1 MQFRLQT
8 LLLLFV
14 VFWSSLAAFGGAG
27 GIAVFVLAIAVAL
40 FLNNTDLTLALLLS
54 KVRDF
59 HVALV
64 FLLGVMLFVYL
75 LLPRVGS
82 RGEPPQVEQCRK
94 NLGQIAVALHEYH
107 QAYNCFPPASISD
120 KNGRPMHSWR
130 VLILPYL
137 DQKKL
142 YDQYDFNEPWNG
154 PHNSKL
160 LAARPPVYVCPSDQE
175 AQAFGAA
182 RTSYVAVVGTHAAWG
197 KAKPRSLNDPELAN
211 CFPTTIL
218 VAETAS
224 RIEWSEPKDIC
235 LDALGSSGTSS
246 DSVTLS
252 SKHGCYWHDL
262 LYDYEDDTPTTACVM
277 LLDGS
282 TRLLLGPYRFSSK
295 LPSLLKIDGFRE
307 DAINAVYKS
316 PESMKYRFSEPKAT
330 LRWRHWAAV
339 AVWIA
344 SVGLLLYRARRSRR
358 PRDPQAAGPQEAVHR
373 SLENAD

>member
-1 MQFRLQT
+1 M
-8 LLLLFV
+8 
-14 VFWSSLAAFGGAG
+14 
-27 GIAVFVLAIAVAL
+27 
-40 FLNNTDLTLALLLS
+40 
-54 KVRDF
+54 
-59 HVALV
+59 
-64 FLLGVMLFVYL
+64 
-75 LLPRVGS
+75 
-82 RGEPPQVEQCRK
+82 
-94 NLGQIAVALHEYH
+94 
-107 QAYNCFPPASISD
+107 
-120 KNGRPMHSWR
+120 
-130 VLILPYL
+130 
-137 DQKKL
+137 
-142 YDQYDFNEPWNG
+142 G
-154 PHNSKL
+154 P
-160 LAARPPVYVCPSDQE
+160 
-175 AQAFGAA
+175 
-182 RTSYVAVVGTHAAWG
+182 RTSYVAVVGTHAAWS

-235 LDALGSSGTSS
+235 LDALGSSGISS

-262 LYDYEDDTPTTACVM
+262 LYDYEDDTPTRACVM

-282 TRLLLGPYRFSSK
+282 RHVLLGPYRFSSK

-307 DAINAVYKS
+307 DAINAVYES

-344 SVGLLLYRARRSRR
+344 SVGLLFYRARRSRR